1 MSQARP
7 DAVVVLAAGKG
18 TRMRSALPKVL
29 HAIGGRSLLGHV
41 LAAAEPLGADRT
53 LVVVGHGA
61 DQVAEHLSEVA
72 PDAKPVT
79 QAEQRGTGHAVRVAL
94 GALTGGAPGTV
105 VVLNGDVPLLTTD
118 TLAGLVAEHVATGRA
133 ATVLSG
139 QAPDPAGLGRVIRDE
154 SGAVRAIVEEKDC
167 DDAQRRVT
175 EFNAGIYAFDGA
187 LLGDALSRLSTD
199 NAQGEEY
206 LTDVVGILVGDGREV
221 GAYVAPDVT
230 ETLGCNDRLELS
242 THGRLLNDRT
252 LAGLMRSG
260 VTVVDPATTWVDV
273 SVIVE
278 PDATLL
284 PGVQLHGATQVHAGA
299 TVGPD
304 STLTD
309 TVVERDATV
318 VRTHAVGAHVGDG
331 ATVGPF
337 AYLRPGTVLG
347 PRGKIGTFVETKNA
361 SIGAG
366 SKVPHLSYVGDATI
380 GEHSNIGAASVFV
393 NYDGVNKHH
402 TTIGSHCR
410 TGSDNMFVAPV
421 TVGDGA
427 YTGAGTVVR
436 RDVPPGALAVS
447 GTNQRNLDGW
457 VERRR
462 PGTAAAD
469 AAARARV
476 GDESDAETVSEEVP
490 AAGDGAAQSHQF

>member
-1 MSQARP
+1 
-7 DAVVVLAAGKG
+7 
-18 TRMRSALPKVL
+18 
-29 HAIGGRSLLGHV
+29 
-41 LAAAEPLGADRT
+41 
-53 LVVVGHGA
+53 
-61 DQVAEHLSEVA
+61 VAEHLSEVA
-72 PDAKPVT
+72 PHAKPVT
-79 QAEQRGTGHAVRVAL
+79 QSEQRGTGHAVRVAL
-94 GALTGGAPGTV
+94 EALTGGTPGTV
-105 VVLNGDVPLLTTD
+105 VVLNGDVPLMTTE
-118 TLAGLVAEHVATGRA
+118 TLAGFVADHAAAGRA
-133 ATVLSG
+133 ATVLAG
-139 QAPDPAGLGRVIRDE
+139 QTPDPSGLGRIIRDE

-187 LLGDALSRLSTD
+187 LLADALSRLSTA

-221 GAYVAPDVT
+221 SAYVAPDVT
-230 ETLGCNDRLELS
+230 ETLGCNDRLELAVL
-242 THGRLLNDRT
+242 GRILNDRT

-273 SVIVE
+273 TATVA

-284 PGVQLHGATQVHAGA
+284 PGVQLHGGTHIDSGA

-309 TVVERDATV
+309 TVVGPGATV
-318 VRTHAVGAHVGDG
+318 VRTHAVSARVGAG

-337 AYLRPGTVLG
+337 AYLRPGTDLG

-361 SIGAG
+361 TIGEG
-366 SKVPHLSYVGDATI
+366 SKVPHLTYVGDATI

-436 RDVPPGALAVS
+436 RNVPPGALAVS
-447 GTNQRNLDGW
+447 GADQRNLDGW

-469 AAARARV
+469 AAARARAV
-476 GDESDAETVSEEVP
+476 GESDTETVSGEVP
-490 AAGDGAAQSHQF
+490 AAGDGAAQSHQV

>member
-1 MSQARP
+1 VSQARP

-41 LAAAEPLGADRT
+41 LAAAEPLAAERT

-61 DQVAEHLSEVA
+61 DLVGEHLKDVA
-72 PDAKPVT
+72 PYAESVT
-79 QAEQRGTGHAVRVAL
+79 QHEQRGTGHAVRVAL
-94 GALTGGAPGTV
+94 EALPVAAEGTV
-105 VVLNGDVPLLTTD
+105 VVLNGDVPLMSAG
-118 TLAGLVAEHVATGRA
+118 TLAALVADHASAARA

-139 QAPDPAGLGRVIRDE
+139 DTPDPHGLGRIVRD
-154 SGAVRAIVEEKDC
+154 STGAVTGIVEEKDC
-167 DDAQRRVT
+167 DGTQRQIT
-175 EFNAGIYAFDGA
+175 EFNAGIYVFDGA
-187 LLGDALSRLSTD
+187 LLRDALSRLSTD

-206 LTDVVGILVGDGREV
+206 LTDVLGILVGDGQLV
-221 GAYVAPDVT
+221 GAYTARDLT
-230 ETLGCNDRLELS
+230 ETLGCNDRYELA
-242 THGRLLNDRT
+242 TLGRLLNDRT
-252 LAGLMRSG
+252 LTALMRSG

-273 SVIVE
+273 TVAVE

-284 PGVQLHGATQVHAGA
+284 PGVQLHGATLVQSGA

-309 TVVERDATV
+309 TVVEQGATV
-318 VRTHAVGAHVGDG
+318 IRTHADHARVGAG

-337 AYLRPGTVLG
+337 AYLRPGTDLG
-347 PRGKIGTFVETKNA
+347 AAGKIGTFVETKNA
-361 SIGAG
+361 TIGAG
-366 SKVPHLSYVGDATI
+366 SKVPHLTYVGDATI
-380 GEHSNIGAASVFV
+380 GEHSNIGASSVFV
-393 NYDGVNKHH
+393 NYDGVHKHH

-436 RDVPPGALAVS
+436 KDVPPGALAVS
-447 GTNQRNLDGW
+447 DGRQRNLPGW
-457 VERRR
+457 VESRRA
-462 PGTAAAD
+462 GTPAAE
-469 AAARARV
+469 AAARART
-476 GDESDAETVSEEVP
+476 GSG
-490 AAGDGAAQSHQF
+490 AAGAE

>member
-1 MSQARP
+1 VSQARL

-18 TRMRSALPKVL
+18 TRMRSELPKVL
-29 HAIGGRSLLGHV
+29 HPIGGRTLLGHV
-41 LAAAEPLGADRT
+41 LAAAEPLAAERT

-61 DQVAEHLSEVA
+61 DRVARHLAEVA
-72 PDAKPVT
+72 PGAKPVT

-94 GALTGGAPGTV
+94 EAVPDLGTGTV
-105 VVLNGDVPLLTTD
+105 VVLNGDVPLLSTE
-118 TLAGLVAEHVATGRA
+118 TLARFVADHVAGGRA

-139 QAPDPAGLGRVIRDE
+139 DVPDPRGLGRIIRD
-154 SGAVRAIVEEKDC
+154 SAGAVTGIVEERDC
-167 DDAQRRVT
+167 DDEQRRVT

-187 LLGDALSRLSTD
+187 LLGDALSKISTD

-206 LTDVVGILVGDGREV
+206 LTDVIGILVGDGRPV
-221 GAYVAPDVT
+221 GAFIAPDVT
-230 ETLGCNDRLELS
+230 ETLGCNDRLELA
-242 THGRLLNDRT
+242 TLGRLLNDRV

-273 SVIVE
+273 TAEVE

-284 PGVQLHGATQVHAGA
+284 PGVQLHGATRVAAGA

-309 TVVERDATV
+309 TVVEPGATV
-318 VRTHAVGAHVGDG
+318 IRTHALGARVGEG

-337 AYLRPGTVLG
+337 AYLRPATDLG
-347 PRGKIGTFVETKNA
+347 PGGKIGTFVETKNA
-361 SIGAG
+361 TIGAG

-380 GEHSNIGAASVFV
+380 GEKSNIGAASVFV
-393 NYDGVNKHH
+393 NYDGVDKHH

-447 GTNQRNLDGW
+447 GGQQRNLAGW
-457 VERRR
+457 VESRR
-462 PGTAAAD
+462 PGTPAAE
-469 AAARARV
+469 AAARARTA
-476 GDESDAETVSEEVP
+476 GETGAEP
-490 AAGDGAAQSHQF
+490 APEQQPQVEGNGTP

>member
-29 HAIGGRSLLGHV
+29 HAIGGRTLLGHV
-41 LAAAEPLGADRT
+41 LAAAEPLKAERT
-53 LVVVGHGA
+53 LVVVGHEAERVAAHLA
-61 DQVAEHLSEVA
+61 DVA
-72 PDAKPVT
+72 PYARPVT
-79 QAEQRGTGHAVRVAL
+79 QTEQLGTGHAVRVAL
-94 GALTGGAPGTV
+94 EVLADGVTGTV
-105 VVLNGDVPLLTTD
+105 VVLNGDVPLMSTETLTAFVD
-118 TLAGLVAEHVATGRA
+118 DHVGNARA

-139 QAPDPAGLGRVIRDE
+139 DVPNPTGLGRIVRDPG
-154 SGAVRAIVEEKDC
+154 GAVTAIVEEKDC
-167 DDAQRRVT
+167 DDAQRRIT

-187 LLGDALSRLSTD
+187 LLGEALSRVSTE

-206 LTDVVGILVGDGREV
+206 LTDVIGILVDDGRPV
-221 GAYVAPDVT
+221 GAYTAADVT
-230 ETLGCNDRLELS
+230 ETLGCNDRYELA
-242 THGRLLNDRT
+242 TLGRLLNDR
-252 LAGLMRSG
+252 LLGDLLRSG
-260 VTVVDPATTWVDV
+260 VTMVDPATVWVDV
-273 SVIVE
+273 TATVE

-284 PGVQLHGATQVHAGA
+284 PGVQLHGTTVVAAGA

-309 TVVERDATV
+309 TVVEAGATV
-318 VRTHAVGAHVGDG
+318 IRTHALGARVGAG

-337 AYLRPGTVLG
+337 AYLRPATDLG
-347 PRGKIGTFVETKNA
+347 EGGKIGTFVETKNA
-361 SIGAG
+361 TIGAG

-380 GEHSNIGAASVFV
+380 GEKTNIGAASVFV
-393 NYDGVNKHH
+393 NYDGVHKHH

-447 GTNQRNLDGW
+447 GGGQRNLEGW
-457 VERRR
+457 VESRR
-462 PGTAAAD
+462 PGTPAAD
-469 AAARARV
+469 AAARARAT
-476 GDESDAETVSEEVP
+476 DDTS
-490 AAGDGAAQSHQF
+490 QQH